1 MAAPG
6 NMDAGHIRNLL
17 HRTVRITPS
26 MAPHVAFWLVLISA
40 ALCLALAGMCTAW
53 LWALGRL
60 WSGHAL
66 LPQAKPRAVPWRTGS
81 VLAVLVV
88 WLVINIVVSL
98 AYLGLTGAFHAH
110 RKPTLTEQM
119 VVVSLMNG
127 LLLVAVP
134 LTLRWTSR
142 ATLAALGLVRQDL
155 GRQVAAGGVG
165 FLLVAPPVYLVN
177 WASVKIWQQHK
188 HPLEQ
193 MVVAEPTAG
202 IACLAFLS
210 AVVLAPAAEE
220 LLFRGILQSWLAQ
233 VFRRRGPSSSLL
245 HELSDA
251 QVQAPPGTRLGEG
264 EALSEPHAV
273 LTLGSDGAS
282 PSRTGSDGASPSGTV
297 AILSDAATVADPG
310 EPDPGTRH
318 ESLAPVLLTSAL
330 FAAVHLPQ
338 WPAPIAI
345 FFLSVGLGV
354 VYQRTGS
361 LIASFVM
368 HALFNG
374 FSTLLLFQAVLLG
387 RSADLKT
394 APTATCVRI
403 ERSATAPPGQYL
415 TADGVAPSKTFIQAR
430 FSVGAGSGRG

>member
-1 MAAPG
+1 
-6 NMDAGHIRNLL
+6 
-17 HRTVRITPS
+17 

-60 WSGHAL
+60 WSGQPL
-66 LPQAKPRAVPWRTGS
+66 LTQVKPRAVPWRAGS

-98 AYLGLTGAFHAH
+98 AYLGLTGAPHAH

-142 ATLAALGLVRQDL
+142 ATLTALGLVRQDL
-155 GRQVAAGGVG
+155 GRQVAAGVVG

-177 WASVKIWQQHK
+177 WVSVKIWQQHK

-233 VFRRRGPSSSLL
+233 VFRRRDSSSAFL

-264 EALSEPHAV
+264 EAREGEAPAEPHAV

-282 PSRTGSDGASPSGTV
+282 PSLTGSDGASPSRSV
-297 AILSDAATVADPG
+297 AILPEAATVVDPD
-310 EPDPGTRH
+310 EPDSGTWH
-318 ESLAPVLLTSAL
+318 ESLAPVLLTSVL

-374 FSTLLLFQAVLLG
+374 FSTLVLFQAVLLG
-387 RSADLKT
+387 RPADLKA
-394 APTATCVRI
+394 APTATCFRI
-403 ERSATAPPGQYL
+403 DRSATAPSDRCL
-415 TADGVAPSKTFIQAR
+415 SADGVALSKTFIQAR